1 MEITLD
7 AIDELRDR
15 VDVTYEEA
23 CNYLKAA
30 RGDVVEAILLL
41 ERERGKGNRSPE
53 EEIVDRGRD
62 MLDRVRRT
70 VEEGMRKK
78 LVVRREERT
87 VAELPLA
94 AGLVGA
100 IVAPKLAVLG
110 AVAALVTRST
120 VDIEDREDTP
130 RI

>member
-1 MEITLD
+1 MEITLE

-30 RGDVVEAILLL
+30 RGDVVEAILLF
-41 ERERGKGNRSPE
+41 ERDRGKSDRSPE

-62 MLDRVRRT
+62 MLDRVRKA

-120 VDIEDREDTP
+120 VDIEDQEDTP

>member
-1 MEITLD
+1 MEITLE

-15 VDVTYEEA
+15 IDVTYEEA
-23 CNYLKAA
+23 CDYLKAA
-30 RGDVVEAILLL
+30 RGDVVEAILLY
-41 ERERGKGNRSPE
+41 ERERGKGRSSRE

-62 MLDRVRRT
+62 VLDRVRRA
-70 VEEGMRKK
+70 VEEGIRKK

-100 IVAPKLAVLG
+100 ILAPKLAVLG

-120 VDIEDREDTP
+120 VDIEDREDMP
-130 RI
+130 GI

>member
-1 MEITLD
+1 MEITLE

-30 RGDVVEAILLL
+30 RGDVVEAILLF
-41 ERERGKGNRSPE
+41 ERDRGKSDRSPE

-62 MLDRVRRT
+62 MLDRVRKA

>member
-1 MEITLD
+1 MEITLE

-30 RGDVVEAILLL
+30 RGDVVEAILLF
-41 ERERGKGNRSPE
+41 ERDRGKSDRSPE

-62 MLDRVRRT
+62 MLDRVRKA

-78 LVVRREERT
+78 LAVRREERT
-87 VAELPLA
+87 VAELRLA

-120 VDIEDREDTP
+120 VDIEDQEDTP